1 MTTCGGFCINVINHD
16 LKSCQDYLSMEDDAL
31 SSNPVT
37 RCFSHTRKFFFKKK
51 GEKAKDMVR
60 VLFLVT
66 LHVSKINRNWTK
78 QFNMVVVKNIS
89 YLVSKI
95 KEGFVYSDCEN
106 FIGMVID

>member
-1 MTTCGGFCINVINHD
+1 
-16 LKSCQDYLSMEDDAL
+16 
-31 SSNPVT
+31 
-37 RCFSHTRKFFFKKK
+37 
-51 GEKAKDMVR
+51 MVR